1 MNPTWLYVAAVY
13 ALAVWLAKRGGVEL
27 RWRIAA
33 FFYALVLVFL
43 FRPMTQQ
50 YVNLPVDI
58 VDTLP
63 PWSHQVAHPRM
74 SNPEMSDITL
84 QIVPWAE
91 QVREQWRS
99 MRAPL
104 WNERSGAG
112 YPLLANGQSAALSPL
127 RLTTLPLTL
136 GNAFTAE
143 AAMKLLIALTFTFLF
158 CRRRG
163 YAELPSAIAAIS
175 FGFCTFLQV
184 WLHFPLVTVA
194 AMLPAAMY
202 QIDLLAERTT
212 YRRFVCTA
220 GVWTAMILGGHPET
234 VSHIS
239 FLAGI
244 YLLWIVVVEEGFGR
258 RGHEAGTT
266 GPARAA
272 LVKLSAAA
280 GAIAVA
286 ALLAMPLLAPLA
298 EAIPRSKRYQELK
311 VQPNEIGYFS
321 DHLSQIVLLAPNF
334 FGHPPLERARGTQ
347 TSPESNTGFAGILG
361 VAAFIALALRAFA
374 QRRFREREFFFV
386 LATVMVLGIM
396 LAWPGIS
403 DLFHAVFKLAA
414 NTRLRLLFAWLLAIQ
429 AGAVLDLMLRHRP
442 QSRLTADRGTQ
453 PVSGWPYLSGLAITA
468 AIFLYL
474 INTEWFPAPA
484 DKDTAMIAI
493 LPSMSVLALAAL
505 VPLFRAQW
513 RELAL
518 MVVAVAVVGELWQ
531 ASEGWNPTLDA
542 RRMYRTA
549 PMLDALAKLRREAP
563 RKEPFRVVGLG
574 PVFFPNLAGVY
585 GYEDIRAHDPM
596 ANGRYLGVLRVR
608 DQYDPSR
615 YFAKWTSTT
624 SRTLDFLNVR
634 YVLGDLR
641 DTVEDTQRYR
651 TVYEGSD
658 GKIFEN
664 LDVLPRFYA
673 ARNVVLEFRREFFI
687 KMLVTHDDW
696 VHTALVGGKLRV
708 DSDDERRDLLAPRG
722 AAAPNARMAITSAT
736 PTDYR
741 MHISAPRHTMIVSSV
756 PTWPGWKIE
765 RAGRTLRN
773 VEVNGAF
780 LGFVVPPGENDVR
793 VYYDPPSFKLGV
805 IVSLLTLLGLIVA
818 PWAVRRRAAGQPA
831 NEVTSA

>member
-1 MNPTWLYVAAVY
+1 MNPTWLFVAAVY
-13 ALAVWLAKRGGVEL
+13 ALAVWLARRGGVEL
-27 RWRIAA
+27 RWRIAT
-33 FFYALVLVFL
+33 FFYAIVLVFL

-50 YVNLPVDI
+50 YVNIPIDI
-58 VDTLP
+58 VETLP
-63 PWSHQVAHPRM
+63 PWSHQIAHPRM

-99 MRAPL
+99 LRVPL
-104 WNERSGAG
+104 WNERAGSG

-127 RLTTLPLTL
+127 RLITLPLSL

-143 AAMKLLIALTFTFLF
+143 AALKLLIALTFTFLF

-163 YAELPSAIAAIS
+163 YAELPSSIAAIS

-202 QIDLLAERTT
+202 QIDLLAERVS

-220 GVWTAMILGGHPET
+220 AVWTAMILGGHPET
-234 VSHIS
+234 VSHVS
-239 FLAGI
+239 FLAGL
-244 YLLWIVVVEEGFGR
+244 YLLWIVVVEEGLGR
-258 RGHEAGTT
+258 RDGKRA
-266 GPARAA
+266 PAKAA
-272 LVKLSAAA
+272 LVKLFAAA

-311 VQPNEIGYFS
+311 VQPNAIGYFS
-321 DHLSQIVLLAPNF
+321 DHLSQIVLLSPNF
-334 FGHPPLERARGTQ
+334 FGHPPLERPRGTQ

-361 VAAFIALALRAFA
+361 VAAFLALALRALA
-374 QRRFREREFFFV
+374 QRRFRDREFFFV
-386 LATVMVLGIM
+386 LATLMVLGIM
-396 LAWPGIS
+396 LAWPGVS

-414 NTRLRLLFAWLLAIQ
+414 NSRLRLLFAWLLAVQ
-429 AGAVLDLMLRHRP
+429 AGAVLDLLLRN
-442 QSRLTADRGTQ
+442 QSQ
-453 PVSGWPYLSGLAITA
+453 PAPTGASDAQPASSWPYLAGLAITSA
-468 AIFLYL
+468 TFLYL
-474 INTEWFPAPA
+474 MNTEWFPGPA
-484 DKDTAMIAI
+484 DQDTAMIAI
-493 LPSMSVLALAAL
+493 IPSMCVLGLGTL
-505 VPLFRAQW
+505 VPMFRDRW
-513 RELAL
+513 RELAMML
-518 MVVAVAVVGELWQ
+518 VAVAVVSELWQ
-531 ASEGWNPTLDA
+531 ASEGWNPTLEA
-542 RRMYRTA
+542 RRMYRSA
-549 PMLDALAKLRREAP
+549 PMLDALTKLRHQAP
-563 RKEPFRVVGLG
+563 RNEPFRVVGLG
-574 PVFFPNLAGVY
+574 PVFFPNLAGIY

-615 YFAKWTSTT
+615 YFAKWTSTS

-634 YVLGDLR
+634 YVLADLH

-651 TVYEGSD
+651 TVYEGTD

-673 ARNVVLEFRREFFI
+673 ARNVVLEFRSENFI
-687 KMLVTHDDW
+687 KMLMTHEDW
-696 VHTALVGGKLRV
+696 AHTALVGGKLRV
-708 DSDDERRDLLAPRG
+708 DSDQERRDLLAPRG
-722 AAAPNARMAITSAT
+722 AGAPDAQMTITSAT

-741 MHISAPRHTMIVSSV
+741 MHVTAPRYTMVVSSV

-765 RAGRTLRN
+765 RAGKALRN

-780 LGFVVPPGENDVR
+780 LGFVVPPGGSDIR
-793 VYYDPPSFKLGV
+793 VYYDPLSFNLGV
-805 IVSLLTLLGLIVA
+805 AVSLLTLIGLIVA
-818 PWAVRRRAAGQPA
+818 PRVVRRRALRQRASEVA
-831 NEVTSA
+831 NA